1 MHRIS
6 PTFEQRHEILVEHA
20 YNEAA
25 VAAVL
30 LLLHFHMHLALRER
44 CTVPGGHGLS
54 QYGYEYLLVAGI
66 AEIVVERAVAAS
78 AECRLFHVTLF
89 GDDNVRCRSRFLERL
104 YEKPPALFVH
114 AVVLSYA
121 LRHPEEFHEL
131 CPVPESPALVYHI
144 GSHFQQEPQIIILS
158 PLYDHAVIAVTD
170 PVRIV
175 LAPQYQLLFGT
186 YVLTRYAVEVEPV
199 HERIFVYGYSP
210 EKAPHDLFQLVL
222 ELHSI
227 YEFRYPGYFLSV
239 YRKVDVAVGYRLYA
253 FADGIRHSPVHE
265 YILIQVVQFAAQPHV
280 SRPERTFP
288 CAYIVYSPVH
298 GLHQYLIIYRRHNL
312 FGHSACLPFFSLPV
326 CHKVSV

>member
-1 MHRIS
+1 MYRIS
-6 PTFEQRHEILVEHA
+6 PAFKQRYKVFVQHA
-20 YNEAA
+20 YDKTP
-25 VAAVL
+25 VAAVF
-30 LLLHFHMHLALRER
+30 LLLHFQMYLALRER
-44 CTVPGGHGLS
+44 RTVFGGHGLS

-66 AEIVVERAVAAS
+66 AEIVIERPVAAS

-89 GDDNVRCRSRFLERL
+89 RDDNVRCRSRFLERL

-144 GSHFQQEPQIIILS
+144 GSHFQQEPKVIILS
-158 PLYDHAVIAVTD
+158 PLYDHTVIAVTD

-186 YVLTRYAVEVEPV
+186 YVLARYAVEVEPV

-227 YEFRYPGYFLSV
+227 YEFRYPWYFLPV
-239 YRKVDVAVGYRLYA
+239 YRKVNIAVGYRLYT

-265 YILIQVVQFAAQPHV
+265 YVLIQVVQFAAQPHV

-288 CAYIVYSPVH
+288 CAYVVYSPVH
-298 GLHQYLIIYRRHNL
+298 GLHQYLIVYRCYGL
-312 FGHSACLPFFSLPV
+312 PGHRFFLPFFPFPV

>member
-1 MHRIS
+1 M
-6 PTFEQRHEILVEHA
+6 
-20 YNEAA
+20 
-25 VAAVL
+25 
-30 LLLHFHMHLALRER
+30 
-44 CTVPGGHGLS
+44 
-54 QYGYEYLLVAGI
+54 
-66 AEIVVERAVAAS
+66 
-78 AECRLFHVTLF
+78 
-89 GDDNVRCRSRFLERL
+89 
-104 YEKPPALFVH
+104 FVH

-144 GSHFQQEPQIIILS
+144 GSHFQQEPKVIILS
-158 PLYDHAVIAVTD
+158 PLYDHTVIAVTD

-186 YVLTRYAVEVEPV
+186 YVLARYAVEVEPV

-227 YEFRYPGYFLSV
+227 YEFRYPWYFLPV
-239 YRKVDVAVGYRLYA
+239 YRKVNIAVGYRLYT

-265 YILIQVVQFAAQPHV
+265 YVLIQVVQFAAQPHV

-288 CAYIVYSPVH
+288 CAYVVYSPVH
-298 GLHQYLIIYRRHNL
+298 GLHQYLIVYRCYGL
-312 FGHSACLPFFSLPV
+312 PGHRFFLPFFPFPV